1 MIQTP
6 KNFKVLTDVAVIKL
20 KKGGKQ
26 FEIACYR
33 NKIANYR
40 ANQET
45 DLSEVIQ
52 IHEIFTNVQ

>member
-1 MIQTP
+1 MSTGSRTQVP
-6 KNFKVLTDVAVIKL
+6 KSFKVLTDIAVIKL

-40 ANQET
+40 NK
-45 DLSEVIQ
+45 
-52 IHEIFTNVQ
+52 

>member
-6 KNFKVLTDVAVIKL
+6 KNMKVLTDIAVIKL

-40 ANQET
+40 NKQET
-45 DLSEVIQ
+45 DLSEVI
-52 IHEIFTNVQ
+52 

>member
-1 MIQTP
+1 MSRVSIKQTP
-6 KNFKVLTDVAVIKL
+6 KNIKMLTDIAVIKL

-40 ANQET
+40 NK
-45 DLSEVIQ
+45 
-52 IHEIFTNVQ
+52 

>member
-6 KNFKVLTDVAVIKL
+6 KNFKVLTDIAVIKL
-20 KKGGKQ
+20 KKGGKS

-40 ANQET
+40 NSQET

-52 IHEIFTNVQ
+52 INEIFTNVQ